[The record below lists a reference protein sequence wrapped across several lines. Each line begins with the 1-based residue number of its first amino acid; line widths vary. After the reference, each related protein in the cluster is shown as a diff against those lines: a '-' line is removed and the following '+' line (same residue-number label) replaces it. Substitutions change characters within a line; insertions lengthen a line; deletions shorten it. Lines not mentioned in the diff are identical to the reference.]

1 MSREILIEYNF
12 EFFILFYSTASEE
25 IPDSAFCAML
35 DNPES
40 FPLWEVST
48 CVFFAF
54 PMMIMVVLY
63 SRMGLKIRSR
73 SRHTLALGK
82 IRLYSPFS
90 HSMPYRFAPSFF
102 NDGGSLF
109 VSIKVNCYYLL
120 LRHCKQIAL
129 CMIFLCFYY
138 TTNVDDVV

>member
-1 MSREILIEYNF
+1 
-12 EFFILFYSTASEE
+12 
-25 IPDSAFCAML
+25 ML

-54 PMMIMVVLY
+54 PMVIMVILY

-82 IRLYSPFS
+82 KIFYFS
-90 HSMPYRFAPSFF
+90 LSWCFSSSSWMARTPRHVFRE
-102 NDGGSLF
+102 SLF
-109 VSIKVNCYYLL
+109 VSIKVNCYYRL

-129 CMIFLCFYY
+129 CMIFYVF
-138 TTNVDDVV
+138 TTLPTFLLSFFFFDDDVV

>member
-1 MSREILIEYNF
+1 MRPKKFSFLFYSERSFYRKMSREILIEYNF
-12 EFFILFYSTASEE
+12 ECFILFYSTASEE

-82 IRLYSPFS
+82 IRFNSPF
-90 HSMPYRFAPSFF
+90 FALHALLFCSFLFQRRKFICF
-102 NDGGSLF
+102 NKS
-109 VSIKVNCYYLL
+109 
-120 LRHCKQIAL
+120 
-129 CMIFLCFYY
+129 
-138 TTNVDDVV
+138 